1 MIHNDNLFSFLI
13 DCKHF
18 FLENILNFFI
28 FIDGKNQLISALD
41 IYDIEKNEIILGK
54 FSAFPKKWYIVN
66 EDCSISFSAESP
78 IQLSLHGVITT
89 ICNAYLAFLLSKA
102 LNNFSMKLNKEVFSS
117 ENYLGD
123 KQIKISGKKK
133 TYDATMF
140 SVSRQFFVLFSEE
153 CFFYLFNSSYYT
165 TIKQLTL
172 QDKDAWFDSFLFN
185 KLSKDSLSILK
196 NLETNQIELFS
207 VFQLFLKK
215 KSHKELFNWMFDLI
229 SLDLEWIEK
238 NNILVLKNP
247 FFSAHLDKTGVEGR
261 ELKNK
266 LADLSSKK
274 FTKNE
279 FILKQYSNSS
289 DFYQKLFFYLN
300 QQLCIQDESY

>member
-1 MIHNDNLFSFLI
+1 MIHNDNLFRFLI

-28 FIDGKNQLISALD
+28 CIDGQNNLISALD

-54 FSAFPKKWYIVN
+54 FSTFPKKWYIVN

-78 IQLSLHGVITT
+78 IQLSLHGVTTT

-102 LNNFSMKLNKEVFSS
+102 LSNLSMKLNKEVFSS
-117 ENYLGD
+117 ENYLD
-123 KQIKISGKKK
+123 NKQIKISGKKK

-140 SVSRQFFVLFSEE
+140 SVSRQFFALFSEE

-172 QDKDAWFDSFLFN
+172 QDKDEWFDSFLFN
-185 KLSKDSLSILK
+185 RLSKDSLSVLK
-196 NLETNQIELFS
+196 NLEANQIELSS

-215 KSHKELFNWMFDLI
+215 KSHKELFNWMFDLM
-229 SLDLEWIEK
+229 SLDLEWIGK

-247 FFSAHLDKTGVEGR
+247 FFSPHLDKVGAEGR

-274 FTKNE
+274 FTKDE
-279 FILKQYSNSS
+279 FIVKQYSNNS

-300 QQLCIQDESY
+300 QQLCIQDESC